1 MIPRHLIIGV
11 AVMLV
16 IVLSMGLYLRHLSR
30 ADVELRRMA
39 EDTRPVAP
47 PASGPTE
54 TVTLYVADDAAGLLR
69 PQSAQIPLPGSRQ
82 QRAEELLRTLLRIYT
97 RTDSPHP
104 LAPTAD
110 LRSVYLIDPG
120 VAVIDLNAV
129 FADQHRSGVLTEQLT
144 VNSLVQTLAVNVP
157 GINRVRILIEGDT
170 RETLAG
176 HADLT
181 EFFDVNAVSQAIAQ
195 SSQ

>member
-11 AVMLV
+11 AVLLLLV
-16 IVLSMGLYLRHLSR
+16 VSMGIYLRQMRRR
-30 ADVELRRMA
+30 ATEFDYSANAL
-39 EDTRPVAP
+39 PVAP

-69 PQSAQIPLPGSRQ
+69 ARSAQIPLPGGRQ
-82 QRAEELLRTLLRIYT
+82 QRAEELLRALLRIYQQPGA
-97 RTDSPHP
+97 SHP
-104 LAPTAD
+104 LAPAAD
-110 LRSVYLIDPG
+110 IRSIYLVNPG
-120 VAVIDLNAV
+120 AAVIDLNAA
-129 FADQHRSGVLTEQLT
+129 FADQHRSGILSEQLT
-144 VNSLVQTLAVNVP
+144 VNSLVETLAVNVP
-157 GINRVRILIEGDT
+157 GIHRVNILVEGKT

-181 EFFDVNAVSQAIAQ
+181 ESFDVMTVVQA